1 MASTTR
7 IATANNDSG
16 PASTQAKTLELANA
30 YGVGAKL
37 TKEQQLHITQR
48 AKKRIAMEAIKKQE
62 NLEQIMLLAYQECN
76 NDDAAGEV
84 DPDWMTAYL
93 RLAEEICGNN
103 MKVLWAKILAQ
114 EITSPGSFSV
124 KSLETLKKMTQRE
137 AGVFQRCCHLSST
150 FAGDSGHKVIT
161 GYVRPPSSMQL
172 FSRPEAAKL
181 SLGKFRF
188 PYSNILL
195 LADLGLI
202 YPSELESGEMQP
214 GQELKLNCND
224 HLISLAANGKKLKL
238 YYYKFTQVG
247 NELASLIPAELE
259 MNYVKE
265 LSELLERSFQV
276 SSGIDTSS

>member
-1 MASTTR
+1 MAPTTR
-7 IATANNDSG
+7 IAPLNNDSG
-16 PASTQAKTLELANA
+16 PASTQSKTVELANA
-30 YGVGAKL
+30 YGVGARL
-37 TKEQQLHITQR
+37 TKEQPFNIAQR

-76 NDDAAGEV
+76 SDDAAGEV

-103 MKVLWAKILAQ
+103 MKALWAKILAQ

-137 AGVFQRCCHLSST
+137 AGVFQRCCNLSCMFS
-150 FAGDSGHKVIT
+150 GDSGHKVIT

-172 FSRPEAAKL
+172 FSRPDVAKL

-188 PYSNILL
+188 PYSNILM

-224 HLISLAANGKKLKL
+224 HMISLAANGKKLKL
-238 YYYKFTQVG
+238 YYYKFTPVG
-247 NELASLIPAELE
+247 NELASLIPAEMEAAYIKALT
-259 MNYVKE
+259 
-265 LSELLERSFQV
+265 ELLERNFQV
-276 SSGIDTSS
+276 ASGIETSS